1 MDRAD
6 IPLVAHVICMIANRA
21 AAYASQA
28 GVGGMETAGG
38 LISYL
43 ASNPDDIEPFINGGI
58 FELPD
63 DWFVRGNLTY
73 HAINGKI
80 THPETARFS
89 RIIKAMKEPTP

>member
-1 MDRAD
+1 MDRDD
-6 IPLVAHVICMIANRA
+6 IPLVTHVICMIANRA

-38 LISYL
+38 LVSYL
-43 ASNPDDIEPFINGGI
+43 AANPNDIETFINGGI

-63 DWFVRGNLTY
+63 DWLLRGNLTY
-73 HAINGKI
+73 QAMNGKI

-89 RIIKAMKEPTP
+89 RIIKAMKDTHP